1 MAAGWMFTTI
11 MPCLTVAF
19 YLHLSFIPFSQC
31 VHNILQTPSVLSDNS
46 PLSLYSSHILSLIII
61 TVKQSLSFCISLLTR
76 QDTSESK
83 ADVLFLTAC
92 TCMDGELS
100 NKSLFSLAFLI
111 NIVKLFGKQVEDCCE
126 QEQ

>member
-1 MAAGWMFTTI
+1 MFTTI

-31 VHNILQTPSVLSDNS
+31 VQTPSVLSDNS

>member
-1 MAAGWMFTTI
+1 

-61 TVKQSLSFCISLLTR
+61 TIKQSLSFCISLLSR
-76 QDTSESK
+76 QESK

>member
-1 MAAGWMFTTI
+1 MFTTI

-19 YLHLSFIPFSQC
+19 YLRLSFIPFSQC

>member
-1 MAAGWMFTTI
+1 

-46 PLSLYSSHILSLIII
+46 PLSLYSLHILSLIII
-61 TVKQSLSFCISLLTR
+61 TIKQSLSFCISLLSR

-83 ADVLFLTAC
+83 ADVLFLKAC

>member
-61 TVKQSLSFCISLLTR
+61 TVKQSLAFCISLLTR

-111 NIVKLFGKQVEDCCE
+111 NIVKLFGKQVEDCYE